1 VQHPLATFV
10 AALIAIQVGGTI
22 AGTRMVIDQAGP
34 GSLAVIRYSVGTLCL
49 IVPVLLLAAW
59 PRVRARDIGA
69 ICLLGVFQ
77 FGAVIFLLN
86 FSLIYIA
93 AARTALIFATSPLLT
108 LMLAVAMR
116 HERLTA
122 NKTIGVLVTI
132 VGVALALGEKAFT
145 GTHRPDEWIGESAAV
160 ASALCSA
167 ACNVLCR
174 PLVRRYSPLPVALIA
189 MVTAVIALS
198 ILAFFEGFFTTP
210 SRLTATGWIIMIL
223 VGISS
228 GVFYYLWVWVM
239 SRISATHVS
248 VFLALSPITAALLG
262 WLFLA
267 EQITPGLMAGLIAVG
282 AGLWLAF
289 RPTPGEHAA

>member
-1 VQHPLATFV
+1 MQHPLATFV

-34 GSLAVIRYSVGTLCL
+34 GSLAVIRYSVGVLCL
-49 IVPVLLLAAW
+49 LGPVLLFAAW
-59 PRVRARDIGA
+59 PRVRARDIAA

-77 FGAVIFLLN
+77 FGAVIVLLN
-86 FSLIYIA
+86 ISLIYIT

-108 LMLAVAMR
+108 LLLAAAMR

-132 VGVALALGEKAFT
+132 IGVTLALGEKAFT
-145 GTHRPDEWIGESAAV
+145 GAQRPDEWIGESAAV

-198 ILAFFEGFFTTP
+198 VLAFFEGFFTTP
-210 SRLTATGWIIMIL
+210 PRLTTAGWAIMGA
-223 VGISS
+223 VGVSS

-239 SRISATHVS
+239 GRISATHVS

-262 WLFLA
+262 WVFLA
-267 EQITPGLMAGLIAVG
+267 EPITPGLLGGLIAVA

-289 RPTPGEHAA
+289 RPTPGEHDA